1 MGQGRVYWI
10 ALLLTVAVFLASIPL
25 VFLEFGQS
33 GLEALSIVA
42 STLLTLGLVILY
54 WQQHRVLRYQQVPQL
69 EISEFN
75 MVGNFEVIQVD
86 ISDVGG
92 GPATSLELRIDIY
105 ELSGEGPLQTA
116 HGGLRR
122 IESLGDVSEKKTR
135 ASSIRPSEINISFE
149 AESKGVLASGARTQN
164 QDSLAS
170 IVAKDFEK
178 DRDVLYGKVLI
189 EYTNKFSEENTFEA
203 DFSLKFT
210 QNDELEYEVF
220 DFQPWADDNQ
230 QPALGG

>member
-122 IESLGDVSEKKTR
+122 IESLGDGSEKKTR

>member
-1 MGQGRVYWI
+1 MGQSRSHWI
-10 ALLLTVAVFLASIPL
+10 VLFLSGIVFLTSIPL
-25 VFLEFGQS
+25 VFLEFGQT
-33 GLEALSIVA
+33 GLEALSIAA

-69 EISEFN
+69 EISEFDIF
-75 MVGNFEVIQVD
+75 GNFEAIQVD
-86 ISDVGG
+86 ISNVGG

-105 ELSGEGPLQTA
+105 ELSGEGPLQTT

-122 IESLGDVSEKKTR
+122 IESLGDGTEKKTR
-135 ASSIRPSEINISFE
+135 SSSIRPSEINISFE
-149 AESKGVLASGARTQN
+149 AESKGVLGSGARTQN

-170 IVAKDFEK
+170 IVAKELEK

-210 QNDELEYEVF
+210 RRDGLEYEVF
-220 DFQPWADDNQ
+220 DFQPWAEDNQ